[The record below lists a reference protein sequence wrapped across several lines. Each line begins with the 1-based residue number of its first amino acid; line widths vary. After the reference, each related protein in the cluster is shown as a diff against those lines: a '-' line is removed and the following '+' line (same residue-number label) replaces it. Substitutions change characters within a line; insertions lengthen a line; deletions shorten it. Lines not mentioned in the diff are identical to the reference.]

1 MLLSPSQ
8 AGELGRGDGAP
19 RVLEDAVIDNGVLQ
33 RAAAL
38 RDGEARLQAL
48 LSSLDDLV
56 FELDENGTY
65 LGIWTTNDILL
76 AAPRSELLGRTV
88 LETLN
93 EEIGLRLKQII
104 GHVLETGLPE
114 TWEYRLEVPAGLRW
128 FQVRLAPIA
137 GPEDT
142 SRRVCLLVRDIT
154 EQKDAEQEISRLLS
168 REHLLTRLSEA
179 LPIGLFEIDTAGR
192 VRFTNDRMRPIV
204 GDLSAATVETL
215 RSSAL
220 AADRPVLEAALAAA
234 YGGRPV
240 DDVEVRLCFRAQG
253 EPLTSGTER
262 VCSLS
267 LRPLGDADGVIT
279 GVVGC
284 LSDVTERVQLRREL
298 EVMAS
303 VDKLTS
309 CLNRDA
315 SLKLLE
321 RTTGTPQ
328 APGKGNAVI
337 FIDLDHFKS
346 VNDQFGHAA
355 GDRLLTETADRLR
368 RAARKGDTVGRVGG
382 DEFIVICPCVQS
394 PAQAIK
400 VAERVAAA
408 TTATVD
414 VGTAVVELRTSVG
427 VAWTAEALDA
437 DAFIARAD
445 SAMYESKRMSR
456 EGVTLFAAAG
466 SGASPA
472 SDRRLEP
479 TSRE

>member
-1 MLLSPSQ
+1 MLSSPSQ
-8 AGELGRGDGAP
+8 AGELRRADGAP
-19 RVLEDAVIDNGVLQ
+19 PVLDGTLIDNSGPQ
-33 RAAAL
+33 RVTAL
-38 RDGEARLQAL
+38 RAGEARLQAL

-65 LGIWTTNDILL
+65 LGIWTGNDTLL
-76 AAPRSELLGRTV
+76 AKPRSELLGRTV
-88 LETLN
+88 REILT
-93 EEIGLRLKQII
+93 EEIGLRLLQII
-104 GHVLETGLPE
+104 GLVLETGRPE

-128 FQVRLAPIA
+128 FQIRLAPIA
-137 GPEDT
+137 AEGT

-154 EQKDAEQEISRLLS
+154 DQKDAEQEISRLLS
-168 REHLLTRLSEA
+168 REQLLTRLSEA
-179 LPIGLFEIDTAGR
+179 LPIGLFEIDMAGL

-204 GDLSAATVETL
+204 GDLPAATLEGL
-215 RSSAL
+215 RSSVIAE
-220 AADRPVLEAALAAA
+220 DRPVLEAALATA
-234 YGGRPV
+234 YGGHPI
-240 DDVEVRLCFRAQG
+240 DDVEVRLCLRAPG
-253 EPLTSGTER
+253 TPMTSGSTR
-262 VCSLS
+262 AFSLS
-267 LRPLGDADGVIT
+267 LRPLGDPVGVIT

-309 CLNRDA
+309 CLNREA

-321 RTTGTPQ
+321 RITGMPH
-328 APGKGNAVI
+328 AHGKGNAVI

-346 VNDQFGHAA
+346 VNDRFGHAA

-368 RAARKGDTVGRVGG
+368 GAARKGDTVGRVGG
-382 DEFIVICPCVQS
+382 DEFIVTCPCVHS
-394 PAQAIK
+394 SDQAIR

-414 VGTAVVELRTSVG
+414 VGSAVVELRTSVG
-427 VAWTAEALDA
+427 VAWTTEALDA

-456 EGVTLFAAAG
+456 KVVTLFATG
-466 SGASPA
+466 SDARQSCG
-472 SDRRLEP
+472 L
-479 TSRE
+479 